1 MRRFDAYGATEV
13 RATVDGSG
21 VALMQLE
28 VTYNLETDPNPPE
41 YRLIVQAKATAV
53 TEAAKRRRRR
63 GRSLLGNLFG
73 SSGGGGDGG
82 TPTVSADD
90 ARATEVNAC
99 VKRLGPGV
107 PLGMVLLD
115 VGLFTGFV
123 PDEDSLQDIRVEGKG
138 RAAGRRC

>member
-63 GRSLLGNLFG
+63 GRSLLGNLFE
-73 SSGGGGDGG
+73 
-82 TPTVSADD
+82 
-90 ARATEVNAC
+90 RW
-99 VKRLGPGV
+99 
-107 PLGMVLLD
+107 
-115 VGLFTGFV
+115 
-123 PDEDSLQDIRVEGKG
+123 
-138 RAAGRRC
+138 RR